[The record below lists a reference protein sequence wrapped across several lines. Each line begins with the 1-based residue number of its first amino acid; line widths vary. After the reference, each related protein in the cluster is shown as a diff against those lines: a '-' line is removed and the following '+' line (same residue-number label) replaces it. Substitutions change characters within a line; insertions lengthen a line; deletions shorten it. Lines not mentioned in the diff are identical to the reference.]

1 MRKHVTPA
9 DPTATI
15 PDPERGCDLPADGL
29 CVMWSAYWAAREAR
43 GEVLVSDPAEAADE
57 ALSPEPDTVISAPTD
72 AAPEAADETPAPEPD
87 PAPPARSKAA

>member
-1 MRKHVTPA
+1 MERLMRKHVTPA

-29 CVMWSAYWAAREAR
+29 PVTWSAYWAAREAR
-43 GEVLVSDPAEAADE
+43 GEVVVTDPA
-57 ALSPEPDTVISAPTD
+57 D
-72 AAPEAADETPAPEPD
+72 AAPEEADEVPAPEPA